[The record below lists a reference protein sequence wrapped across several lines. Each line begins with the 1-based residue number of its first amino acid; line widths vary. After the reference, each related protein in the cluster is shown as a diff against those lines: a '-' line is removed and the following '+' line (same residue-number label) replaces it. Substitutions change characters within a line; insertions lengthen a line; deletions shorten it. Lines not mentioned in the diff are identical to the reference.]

1 MTVDDAIRAAGVLSS
16 EDSKMLG
23 EVFAA
28 TGAGL
33 ESDVER
39 EEVASLIL
47 AHFKAGITDRD
58 ALIDLMKTRR

>member
-1 MTVDDAIRAAGVLSS
+1 MTVDGAMRAAGVLSS

-28 TGAGL
+28 TGAAL
-33 ESDVER
+33 DSDVER

-47 AHFKAGITDRD
+47 AHFRAGITDRD
-58 ALIDLMKTRR
+58 ALIELMNTRR

>member
-1 MTVDDAIRAAGVLSS
+1 
-16 EDSKMLG
+16 MLG

-28 TGAGL
+28 TGAAL